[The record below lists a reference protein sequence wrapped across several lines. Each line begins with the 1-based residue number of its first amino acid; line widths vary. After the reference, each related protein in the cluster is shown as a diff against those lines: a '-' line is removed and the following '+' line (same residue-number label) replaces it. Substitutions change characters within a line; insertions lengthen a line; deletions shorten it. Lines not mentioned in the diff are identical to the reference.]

1 MLALVLLD
9 HLPQLSNPVNITRL
23 VQTQSSHSSADA
35 MVVDSVRSRLMDS
48 VCQWTQCV
56 KGLGVAI
63 SVALTGLITY

>member
-1 MLALVLLD
+1 MLALVLLN
-9 HLPQLSNPVNITRL
+9 HLPQLLNPVNITCF
-23 VQTQSSHSSADA
+23 VQTQSSCSSADA
-35 MVVDSVRSRLMDS
+35 IVVDSVHSRLMDS